1 MAVTLAQIMRMALVM
16 LGEDPADMDEYA
28 DAFRLYANEGY
39 AELVQQYAKPRE
51 TFVLGADARGFVP
64 TEGLGILRVSGVWRT
79 KGEQHETLPFEPAP
93 DGTGV
98 TVPVQQEDV
107 ELLCEVERPPLEEDT
122 DEPCLPPSAHGAL
135 INYICYRHLLTGN
148 LAKQSRA
155 QAFRSLF
162 YQQAAALR
170 PQGMGSVRRMRGLY
184 DATDVRR

>member
-1 MAVTLAQIMRMALVM
+1 MTLAQIMRMALVM
-16 LGEDPADMDEYA
+16 LGEDAADMDEYA

-51 TFVLGADARGFVP
+51 TFVLAADERGFVP
-64 TEGLGILRVSGVWRT
+64 TDGLDILRVVGVWRT
-79 KGEQHETLPFEPAP
+79 KDGRREALPFEPAP
-93 DGTGV
+93 DGAGV
-98 TVPVQQEDV
+98 SVPVHDEDV
-107 ELLCEVERPPLEEDT
+107 ELLCEVTRPPLEEDT

-155 QAFRSLF
+155 QAFRSLY

-184 DATDVRR
+184 DATDIRG